1 MNYMRT
7 AILLAA
13 LTALLVGIGYLLGG
27 RGGAAIAFLVAAA
40 TNFFAY
46 WKGDRLVLS
55 THGAHEVDEQA
66 APELVHT
73 VAELADRAGLPI
85 PRVYLMDN
93 PSQTHSRPGVT
104 HSTPPSRRQPDCS
117 SCSRLKRDRE

>member
-40 TNFFAY
+40 TNF
-46 WKGDRLVLS
+46 LCLL
-55 THGAHEVDEQA
+55 EE
-66 APELVHT
+66 
-73 VAELADRAGLPI
+73 
-85 PRVYLMDN
+85 
-93 PSQTHSRPGVT
+93 
-104 HSTPPSRRQPDCS
+104 
-117 SCSRLKRDRE
+117 